1 MGLFCGR
8 FVCEVLPHRSSQKIF
23 FSVYVFIYGLYEII
37 DW

>member
-8 FVCEVLPHRSSQKIF
+8 FVREVLPHHSSKKNF
-23 FSVYVFIYGLYEII
+23 FSVYLFIYGLCEII